1 MRCGNQTKLPTRIY
15 FINHGNNVYGPY
27 RSRPTGTV
35 KGLVDPSSATIVSF
49 LCDIN
54 GNYIKEE

>member
-15 FINHGNNVYGPY
+15 FINHGDNVYGPY

-35 KGLVDPSSATIVSF
+35 KGLNDPTATIVSF
-49 LCDIN
+49 LRDIK
-54 GNYIKEE
+54 GNYIKEN